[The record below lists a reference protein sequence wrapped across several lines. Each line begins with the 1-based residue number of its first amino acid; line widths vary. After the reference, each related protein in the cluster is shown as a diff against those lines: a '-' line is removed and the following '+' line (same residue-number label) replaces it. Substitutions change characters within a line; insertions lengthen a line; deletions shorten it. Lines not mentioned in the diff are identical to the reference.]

1 MTTIEA
7 LAAFTRI
14 REAAETYMEE
24 MDALDLGWS
33 EETVTDV
40 CVHKGHPTVQV
51 CKFNKGQEGG
61 GVGADY
67 LWWWLDRSSGVCFGM
82 LVQAKRLTHEGTK
95 WKLDVRHNKGKQYA
109 DLLEA
114 ATLLEVPAMYGVY
127 TGGPTF
133 RTGLPCIHAKQPEC
147 VGCRRMAI
155 SMITAFQLSPNFS
168 PADTAET
175 LFDESISLED
185 LVDPHRSAG
194 PVHDLNLRHIPP
206 GALRDFLLN
215 PQVGPCEVAK
225 RIFHLVSHARLGAF
239 SGPTAQLIA
248 IPGAPLFPDVPND
261 RGHFPASYFRH
272 ILQGLRHSP
281 PRYVEELLE
290 RQLFQDLLDGQPEP
304 VADNAP
310 APAEL
315 DGLVDGVVLI
325 SL

>member
-1 MTTIEA
+1 MTSIET

-24 MDALDLGWS
+24 MDALDLSWA

-51 CKFNKGQEGG
+51 SKFNKNQEGG

-95 WKLDVRHNKGKQYA
+95 WKLDIRHNNGKQYS
-109 DLLEA
+109 DLLKTA
-114 ATLLEVPAMYGVY
+114 ARLEVPAMYGVY

-133 RTGLPCIHAKQPEC
+133 RAGLPCIHAKQPEC
-147 VGCRRMAI
+147 VGCRRLAI
-155 SMITAFQLSPNFS
+155 SMITAFQLSPIFS

-185 LVDPHRSAG
+185 LVDPRRSIG
-194 PVHDLNLRHIPP
+194 PVNDLNLQGIPP
-206 GALRDFLLN
+206 GDLRDFLLN
-215 PQVGPCEVAK
+215 PQVGPREVAK
-225 RIFHLVSHARLGAF
+225 RIFRLVSHARLGAF
-239 SGPTAQLIA
+239 SAPSAQLIA
-248 IPGAPLFPDVPND
+248 VPGAPLFPDVPDD

-290 RQLFQDLLDGQPEP
+290 RHLFQDLLDGSLEQVAGDVP
-304 VADNAP
+304 V
-310 APAEL
+310 PAEL
-315 DGLVDGVVLI
+315 DGLVDGIVLV